1 LCGNRADV
9 SMNEKNSL
17 FDYLPYN
24 KELWIKYYIDENTNE
39 KIVDEIEE
47 MKNLFNIKIENALE
61 FYNYLFDIRDEKKE
75 NKINIEEKKEEKKPT
90 DKKPK
95 KPKKKF

>member
-1 LCGNRADV
+1 
-9 SMNEKNSL
+9 
-17 FDYLPYN
+17 
-24 KELWIKYYIDENTNE
+24 
-39 KIVDEIEE
+39 